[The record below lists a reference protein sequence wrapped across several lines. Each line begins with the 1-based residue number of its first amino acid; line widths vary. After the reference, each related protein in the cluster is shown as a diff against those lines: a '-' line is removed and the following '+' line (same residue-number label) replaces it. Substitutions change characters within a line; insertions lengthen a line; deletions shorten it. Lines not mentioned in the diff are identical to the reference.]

1 MNRKHFSVISKFLII
16 LFFSLFF
23 LVSCADTTPHISS
36 LHKTLIYEFPS
47 EDEKAEVKLSV
58 FINPSQDIRRSKS
71 IEILHPETNFI
82 WKIDNPQIYE
92 DNKKSYF
99 GYSALSV
106 PEKFDFPEGLFE
118 LTYFD
123 VADRSIKENF
133 EINLLKSMVTKE
145 DVFVKAEDVRSGK
158 AGTECS
164 QKRIIIFDEIGKEIF
179 FGFYSSLIN
188 SDEKILK
195 LFPDAVTKQIYY
207 SNSNNSAVIILPK
220 ETIKTNK

>member
-16 LFFSLFF
+16 LFFSLIFF
-23 LVSCADTTPHISS
+23 VSCSDTSPHISS

-47 EDEKAEVKLSV
+47 EDEKAQVKLSV

-82 WKIDNPQIYE
+82 WKVDNPQIYE

-99 GYSALSV
+99 GYSAFTV
-106 PEKFDFPEGLFE
+106 PPHFDFPEGLFQ

-123 VADRSIKENF
+123 IADRSIKENF
-133 EINLLKSMVTKE
+133 EINLLKSMATKE
-145 DVFVKAEDVRSGK
+145 DVFVKAGDVRTGK
-158 AGTECS
+158 AGTECT
-164 QKRIIIFDEIGKEIF
+164 QKKIIIFDEIGKEIF
-179 FGFYSSLIN
+179 FGFFSSLIN
-188 SDEKILK
+188 SDEKILN

-207 SNSNNSAVIILPK
+207 SNSNNSVVIILPK
-220 ETIKTNK
+220 ETIKKNK